1 MEDLLFPALFL
12 SDRVGGGGERTD
24 GEKEN
29 NRTNVV
35 EWVGID

>member
-12 SDRVGGGGERTD
+12 SDRVGGGERTD